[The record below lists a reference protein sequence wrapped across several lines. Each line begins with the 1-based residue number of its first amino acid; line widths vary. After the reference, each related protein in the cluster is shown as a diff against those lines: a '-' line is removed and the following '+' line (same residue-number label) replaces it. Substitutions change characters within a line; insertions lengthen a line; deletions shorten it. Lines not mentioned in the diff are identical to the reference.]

1 MAHNNFGTHFI
12 KTKFHVN
19 SSRTQILS
27 VSLGH
32 FPGSPVSVQ
41 SINYHPSPPRA
52 PCRILGGSSARFRS
66 LARNISCAI
75 F

>member
-1 MAHNNFGTHFI
+1 MACSNFGTHFI

-19 SSRTQILS
+19 SSHTQILT

-41 SINYHPSPPRA
+41 SINYHVPRSSYRVLA
-52 PCRILGGSSARFRS
+52 ALPFASALSLG
-66 LARNISCAI
+66 NISCVI